1 MWGEV
6 LNIVASIGFVVSSGL
21 YYMTDVQAP
30 LIEQFATIFAV
41 YWISEVS
48 FAIFFLSSL
57 MYYSA
62 WRNARIQAKE
72 KKQSDEETGYKL
84 MESLHGDSRTSTTSD
99 PARSRKLSPRC
110 SLAPD
115 SKWRDFNFLGE
126 FFNVLPSA
134 IYVISG
140 LYVIFTAMGL
150 LKYNFGSEDAI
161 YTTDLLIESLYTV
174 FDYTQVFYFIADL
187 MFLLDSVFYFL
198 AYFEYLDSVA

>member
-1 MWGEV
+1 
-6 LNIVASIGFVVSSGL
+6 
-21 YYMTDVQAP
+21 
-30 LIEQFATIFAV
+30 
-41 YWISEVS
+41 
-48 FAIFFLSSL
+48 
-57 MYYSA
+57 
-62 WRNARIQAKE
+62 
-72 KKQSDEETGYKL
+72 
-84 MESLHGDSRTSTTSD
+84 MESLHVDSRTSTTSD
-99 PARSRKLSPRC
+99 PARPKKLSPRC
-110 SLAPD
+110 SLALD